1 MESNE
6 ELSYQFEFDVWIAVT
21 KNRRWM
27 ALDTA
32 DFVEKMLTSNAE
44 MVEIMVTRRGPRLT
58 TLKGLETLKLK

>member
-1 MESNE
+1 
-6 ELSYQFEFDVWIAVT
+6 
-21 KNRRWM
+21 M